1 MLTFDALSPRF
12 ALLGLGPSW
21 MLMDGVFC
29 QLATFDRTQ
38 PEGLALA
45 TYLGAVS
52 ALANTVVVPAHAAAQ
67 RKLRWP
73 TRRWVAWAS
82 YAQLAS
88 CALLAACWS
97 LAAGGASL
105 ALYAAVFVASL
116 AGNGQQLALNPWA
129 AELGQSRRIVE
140 MMAGGDAGALV
151 AALLASAQRALPR
164 GSALA
169 APSPFFAA
177 LGVLLVLACA
187 ALRALEPDA
196 ALRGGGDAPA
206 AATNPLRD
214 DADDDDVEI
223 LGDAEE
229 GDDKD
234 DDDTEPVVRD
244 DKEPVAD
251 DWEATRTLSLAMPPL
266 GDGPGEHRL
275 RRVLTL
281 ARSNAAYQ
289 LTSWVLLRSLLPY
302 AINAAA
308 PAHSSDGAVFLAF
321 AINGSLVAC
330 FLGAC
335 LAARDRAPLDVGR
348 ANAVMVFAFAVV
360 AVVATA
366 CAFGGRPRSAA
377 PCVAIALAAAVIR
390 GLDGYCTP
398 LFYREIHAVS
408 GSVAVL
414 QWSGILA
421 IWVVNAGVWVTLVA
435 VALGG

>member
-1 MLTFDALSPRF
+1 
-12 ALLGLGPSW
+12 
-21 MLMDGVFC
+21 
-29 QLATFDRTQ
+29 
-38 PEGLALA
+38 
-45 TYLGAVS
+45 
-52 ALANTVVVPAHAAAQ
+52 
-67 RKLRWP
+67 
-73 TRRWVAWAS
+73 
-82 YAQLAS
+82 
-88 CALLAACWS
+88 
-97 LAAGGASL
+97 
-105 ALYAAVFVASL
+105 
-116 AGNGQQLALNPWA
+116 
-129 AELGQSRRIVE
+129 
-140 MMAGGDAGALV
+140 
-151 AALLASAQRALPR
+151 
-164 GSALA
+164 
-169 APSPFFAA
+169 
-177 LGVLLVLACA
+177 
-187 ALRALEPDA
+187 
-196 ALRGGGDAPA
+196 
-206 AATNPLRD
+206 
-214 DADDDDVEI
+214 
-223 LGDAEE
+223 
-229 GDDKD
+229 
-234 DDDTEPVVRD
+234 
-244 DKEPVAD
+244 
-251 DWEATRTLSLAMPPL
+251 MPPL

-348 ANAVMVFAFAVV
+348 ANAVMVFAFSVV

-398 LFYREIHAVS
+398 LFYRKIHEAS
-408 GSVAVL
+408 RSVAVL

-435 VALGG
+435 VFFGPDAS